1 MLSASFRLHCK
12 QRVPLSRRCATP
24 SPSRG
29 EGPNHVRLARSAF
42 VLRSANEMSRKLTYI
57 LRPTLPRRAVV
68 WFPSFANATP
78 IDRFRSQYDPL
89 GNVMPPHVTL
99 VFPFHSRL
107 TLDQLTAHVQK
118 VVRAWPAFPVVMN
131 GVWTAQN
138 EFVGVGAQVGK
149 DALTEMHDRLYRGPL
164 AEFLRP
170 EFEYEPHITL
180 ARAIQ
185 PNQFDALIRNVTV
198 VTRESYRDL
207 LRSLTIITLEN
218 DHDWKRER
226 DIALIW

>member
-1 MLSASFRLHCK
+1 M
-12 QRVPLSRRCATP
+12 T
-24 SPSRG
+24 
-29 EGPNHVRLARSAF
+29 
-42 VLRSANEMSRKLTYI
+42 RKLTYI

-68 WFPSFANATP
+68 WFPQFSNIVA
-78 IDRFRSQYDPL
+78 IDRFRSQHDPL

-138 EFVGVGAQVGK
+138 EFVGISAQVGK
-149 DALTEMHDRLYRGPL
+149 DAMAEMHDRLYRGPL

-170 EFEYEPHITL
+170 EFDYEPHITL
-180 ARAIQ
+180 ARAVQ
-185 PNQFDALIRNVTV
+185 PNQFDALVRNVAP
-198 VTRESYRDL
+198 VTRNSYRDL
-207 LRSLTIITLEN
+207 LRMVSIITIDN
-218 DHDWKRER
+218 DNEWSRDREVP
-226 DIALIW
+226 LIW